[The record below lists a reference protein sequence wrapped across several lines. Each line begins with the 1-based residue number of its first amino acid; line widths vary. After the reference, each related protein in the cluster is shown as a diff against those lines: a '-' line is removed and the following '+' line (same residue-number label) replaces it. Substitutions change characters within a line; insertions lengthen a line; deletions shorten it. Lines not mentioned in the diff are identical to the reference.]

1 VTYASWSIPA
11 VAEEVTGVRQAAVQ
25 FARANGVPHRL
36 LEDLH
41 LAISEAVTNAVVHA
55 FRCQQQPGTVT
66 VSVDVRARE
75 IAEVIVR
82 DDGMGMSRRNDSPGL
97 GLGLALIARVA
108 DQVEHRS
115 PRDGAG
121 FELWMCFRLDSP
133 ERQRPAAAYPDRSGP
148 PRVAPRF

>member
-1 VTYASWSIPA
+1 VAYASWSIPA

-41 LAISEAVTNAVVHA
+41 LVISEAVTNAVVHA

-133 ERQRPAAAYPDRSGP
+133 ERQRPAPAYPD
-148 PRVAPRF
+148 